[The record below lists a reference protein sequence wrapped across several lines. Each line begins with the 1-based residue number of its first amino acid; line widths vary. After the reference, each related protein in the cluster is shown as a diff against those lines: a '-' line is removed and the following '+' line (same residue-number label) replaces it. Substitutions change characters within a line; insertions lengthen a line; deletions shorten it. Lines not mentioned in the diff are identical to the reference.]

1 MSEVPGGAPAPIDTV
16 VPAMQATSAHS
27 GKIGRLGVEVVSTL
41 YMLIRNVRLHDPT
54 NAVFEKPFSAL
65 RDAINTIVGVEGSFN
80 LQAVGTN
87 VYLNGK
93 QLRMDFGSLENVKF
107 LTEEFKKKDV
117 GGFAVQRAVQLKE
130 LQDFIWIFS
139 RENASNADE
148 DGAGARKLANIKV
161 GKFAKIK
168 EQLDKEEDNEIE
180 QARQVDRKKYSLTVY
195 ARSVYFMKR
204 FVERLRE
211 AGTLPNAARAGR
223 LVQDLVDLSFE
234 QRTHFLGMTT
244 TRALD
249 EYLEYHSVNTTL
261 LSIVFGNE
269 LGMRRP
275 QLHEL
280 GMAALFHDIGMAEIP
295 NNVVAKPK
303 GLSKEERRMVDLF
316 PLYTVKTMLKGR
328 MLDQST
334 VKRMVAAYESKV
346 DYSLPMKQPDG
357 SIKLMMP
364 KVELGTY
371 GKIISICATYDALT
385 SARPFREAYG
395 PEVAMT
401 LMVGD
406 MRYKFDPVLLRIFM
420 KVMAIQPVRV
430 LKKGTTIEIG

>member
-1 MSEVPGGAPAPIDTV
+1 MSDAPQGLGAIDTN
-16 VPAMQATSAHS
+16 VPQMQATSSHS
-27 GKIGRLGVEVVSTL
+27 AKIGRLGTEVVSTL

-80 LQAVGTN
+80 LQAVGTT

-93 QLRMDFGSLENVKF
+93 QLRMDFTSLENVKY

-139 RENASNADE
+139 RENAGAAEE
-148 DGAGARKLANIKV
+148 DGAGNRKLANIKV

-168 EQLDKEEDNEIE
+168 EQLEKEEENELD
-180 QARQVDRKKYSLTVY
+180 QARQVDRKKYALTVY
-195 ARSVYFMKR
+195 ARTVYFMKK
-204 FVERLRE
+204 FIERLRE
-211 AGTLPNAARAGR
+211 AGTLPNVAKAGR
-223 LVQDLVDLSFE
+223 IVQDLVDLCFE
-234 QRTHFLGMTT
+234 QKSHFLGMTT
-244 TRALD
+244 TRSLE
-249 EYLEYHSVNTTL
+249 EYLEYHSVNTAL
-261 LSIVFGNE
+261 LCIVFGNE
-269 LGMRRP
+269 LAMSRA

-280 GMAALFHDIGMAEIP
+280 AMAALFHDIGMAEIP
-295 NNVVAKPK
+295 MTVLSKPK
-303 GLSKEERRMVDLF
+303 GLSKDERRMVDLF
-316 PLYTVKTMLKGR
+316 PLFTVKTMLKGR
-328 MLDQST
+328 MLDQAS
-334 VKRMVAAYESKV
+334 VKRMVAAYECKV

-364 KVELGTY
+364 KVELGIY

-406 MRYKFDPVLLRIFM
+406 MKYKFDPVLLKIFM
-420 KVMAIQPVRV
+420 KVVAIQPVKV